1 MNESEQI
8 MTSYLLGELS
18 EPEQAALE
26 EKYFSDPRVFDQILK
41 TENELLDNYARGG
54 VSPQVR
60 ERFEQYYLLHPGR
73 RERMKFAEALATR
86 IDQIEPSGNAVER
99 TFGIVSWWRGLL
111 ATLRGQRLI
120 LRFSIAFAFL
130 LFVFAGAWFFIDSRR
145 ARQELAQAQAVPAD
159 QERRERELEQK
170 VAEVRV
176 PTEEPSTAPEP
187 RRPAQPQSPQMT
199 PTPTARA
206 VPAFASLLLT
216 VGGVRGGDA
225 GKTPILVIPPG
236 TVEAR
241 LQLNLKE
248 NEYVSYRVSLRAV
261 GGEEIFSRQ
270 NLKPSNT
277 KSGASVTFSVP
288 ARKFATR
295 DYILTLGGISQDGE
309 IDDLSKSIFRVN
321 KK

>member
-1 MNESEQI
+1 

-18 EPEQAALE
+18 EPEQTALE

-41 TENELLDNYARGG
+41 TENELVDNYARGR
-54 VSPQVR
+54 VSPRVR

-86 IDQIEPSGNAVER
+86 IDNIEPSGNVVER
-99 TFGIVSWWRGLL
+99 PASAMSWWRGLL
-111 ATLRGQRLI
+111 ATLRGQRLM
-120 LRFSIAFAFL
+120 LRFSIAFASL
-130 LFVFAGAWFFIDSRR
+130 LLVLGGAWFFIDSRR
-145 ARQELAQAQAVPAD
+145 ARQELAQTQAVPTD
-159 QERRERELEQK
+159 EERRERELEQK

-176 PTEEPSTAPEP
+176 PTEEPSTEPEP
-187 RRPAQPQSPQMT
+187 RRPAQQQSPQMT
-199 PTPTARA
+199 PTPLARA
-206 VPAFASLLLT
+206 VPAYASLLLA

-248 NEYVSYRVSLRAV
+248 NEYARYRVSLQAV
-261 GGEEIFSRQ
+261 GGGEIFSRR
-270 NLKPSNT
+270 NLKPGHT
-277 KSGASVTFSVP
+277 KAGASVTLVVP
-288 ARKFATR
+288 ARKFTTG
-295 DYILTLGGISQDGE
+295 DYILTLRGVNRDGE
-309 IDDLSKSIFRVN
+309 IDDLSKSIFRVD

>member
-41 TENELLDNYARGG
+41 TENELLDNYARGR

-86 IDQIEPSGNAVER
+86 IDKIEPSENAIER
-99 TFGIVSWWRGLL
+99 TASAMSWWGGLL
-111 ATLRGQRLI
+111 TTLRGQRLM

-159 QERRERELEQK
+159 QERREREQK

-176 PTEEPSTAPEP
+176 PTEVPPIEPEP

-216 VGGVRGGDA
+216 VGGVRGGDT
-225 GKTPILVIPPG
+225 GKTPTLVIPPG
-236 TVEAR
+236 TVKAR

-248 NEYVSYRVSLRAV
+248 NEYARYRVSLQTV

-270 NLKPSNT
+270 NLKSRDT
-277 KSGASVTFSVP
+277 KPGMSVTLVVP
-288 ARKFATR
+288 ARKFATG
-295 DYILTLGGISQDGE
+295 DYILTLKGVSQDGE
-309 IDDLSKSIFRVN
+309 IDDLSKSIFRVS